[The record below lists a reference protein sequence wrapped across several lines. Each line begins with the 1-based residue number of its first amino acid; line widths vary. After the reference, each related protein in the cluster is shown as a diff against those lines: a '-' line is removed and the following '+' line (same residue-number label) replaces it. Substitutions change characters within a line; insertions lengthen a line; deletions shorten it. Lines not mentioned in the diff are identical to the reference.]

1 MTVQTPRS
9 CIDKTFVERKCVLLF
24 NLRHVIHIP
33 SYRIANLQCCGNHF
47 SSTTFIDAKTKYKK
61 SLSLGRLSA
70 LLIENHIRTSSG
82 RPRDVCRRRPQDVC
96 RGRPLELH
104 IGHYGDVLRT
114 LHWDFLRTSYFIV
127 QRASVKDVLRTL
139 AGDVPWRYI
148 EDHMGTSIGRLL
160 GTSSGRNFAEW
171 VDLIHVKF

>member
-33 SYRIANLQCCGNHF
+33 SFRIATLQCCGNCF

-61 SLSLGRLSA
+61 SLSLGHFSA

-82 RPRDVCRRRPQDVC
+82 RPRDVSEGRPQDVG
-96 RGRPLELH
+96 RKRPLELQ
-104 IGHYGDVLRT
+104 IRPYENVLVTSAGDVLK
-114 LHWDFLRTSYFIV
+114 TS
-127 QRASVKDVLRTL
+127 
-139 AGDVPWRYI
+139 AGDIAWSYI
-148 EDHMGTSIGRLL
+148 
-160 GTSSGRNFAEW
+160 
-171 VDLIHVKF
+171 